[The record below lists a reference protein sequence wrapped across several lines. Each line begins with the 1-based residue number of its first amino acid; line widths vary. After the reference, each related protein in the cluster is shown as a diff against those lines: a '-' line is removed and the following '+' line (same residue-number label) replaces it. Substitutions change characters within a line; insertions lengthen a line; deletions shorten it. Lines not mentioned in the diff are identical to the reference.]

1 MQVSEEQM
9 FASIRRYSPKNGA
22 VNKAS
27 LEVLRRQIQSD
38 FHPLVE
44 QIPGFRAYH
53 LISVDDR
60 ELMTLTLC
68 DTQEGLAEYERCAAD
83 YTLRNPLIFE
93 LGRPEVTKGQVLSS
107 TEANDPATAALAL
120 WIEQSRGMLLSASQ
134 Q

>member
-9 FASIRRYSPKNGA
+9 FVTIRRYNPKNGS

-27 LEVLRRQIQSD
+27 LEVLRRQIECD

-44 QIPGFRAYH
+44 QVPGFRAYH
-53 LISVDDR
+53 LITVDDR

-83 YTLRNPLIFE
+83 YTLRNPLMFE
-93 LGRPEVTKGQVLSS
+93 LGRPEVITGRVLSS